1 MSDDKPAKEENRTDL
16 LPLDI
21 SIYLKEKFKLT
32 SVYKKRLLLRFTQT
46 PPPSPPPK
54 KKLLLTKRPVNEG
67 TGRTSRITDVLDA
80 PGAQGTEEDQG
91 RDGRKT

>member
-46 PPPSPPPK
+46 PPPSPPPLK
-54 KKLLLTKRPVNEG
+54 KTVVNE
-67 TGRTSRITDVLDA
+67 
-80 PGAQGTEEDQG
+80 
-91 RDGRKT
+91 KTR